1 MTGGSAGGDQKS
13 APLLPG
19 VATQVAMVS
28 SAICAV
34 AVLIAHPPDPAH
46 AASTKQHMTFG
57 EFYPQCAFTRAGT
70 ATAAAACTLRC
81 YCCACAAL
89 CRDRR

>member
-1 MTGGSAGGDQKS
+1 MPTGGSAGGDQKS

-28 SAICAV
+28 SALCAV

-57 EFYPQCAFTRAGT
+57 EFYPHCAFTTRWH
-70 ATAAAACTLRC
+70 RD
-81 YCCACAAL
+81 CCCCMHAAL
-89 CRDRR
+89 LLLRMRRLAP